1 MRPLLGSR
9 ADAMLFCT
17 KQFVIFFA
25 LVFALYWAL
34 PWRRARVLLLLVASF
49 CFYAV
54 WSKWLAVIV
63 CLSTTL
69 DYLIARG
76 LDTDSAPRWRR
87 ALLALSVGANLGLL
101 CYFKYADFFLRSLE
115 EALDALGLSASLPLL
130 KVILPVG
137 ISFYTFEAISYTVDV
152 YYRRIRAE
160 RSLPNF
166 MLFILFFPHLVAGP
180 IVRARD
186 FLPQIHRRKRWSWPR
201 LALGAQLIVVGVFK
215 KLAIADNMA
224 AFADPIFKHPDWYG
238 AAALWLAAFAYAFQ
252 VYCDFSGYSDIALGC
267 AHLLGYKLA
276 KNFAMPYLAANFS
289 DFWRRWHI
297 SLSSWIRDYVFI
309 PLGGSRGGRWR
320 TCRNL
325 LLTMTLAGL
334 WHGAAWTWLLFGLA
348 QGLLLCAHR
357 AIRAFCV
364 RRPGLDAALRT
375 APGTAL
381 RVAVTFATFCST
393 LVICR
398 SSSLA
403 GAGTMLGRMF
413 TAAGGL
419 ESKMPVRVFWL
430 AAAAVAL
437 GHLLGQREVL
447 GKLGGRLP
455 APLQGLALATLLTAA
470 LVLAPDASKAFVYF
484 QF

>member
-1 MRPLLGSR
+1 
-9 ADAMLFCT
+9 MLFCT
-17 KQFVIFFA
+17 RQFVIFFA

-49 CFYAV
+49 CFYAA
-54 WSKWLAVIV
+54 WNQWLAVIV
-63 CLSTTL
+63 CFSTTL

-76 LDTDSAPRWRR
+76 LDSPSSPRWRK
-87 ALLALSVGANLGLL
+87 ALLAVSVTANLGLL

-115 EALDALGLSASLPLL
+115 EALTAAGLSASLPVL
-130 KVILPVG
+130 KVLLPVG

-152 YYRRIRAE
+152 YRRRIRAE
-160 RSLPNF
+160 RSLPHF

-180 IVRARD
+180 VVRARD
-186 FLPQIHRRKRWSWPR
+186 FLPQIRRRKRWSWPR
-201 LALGAQLIVVGVFK
+201 LALGAQFVVLGVFK

-276 KNFAMPYLAANFS
+276 RNFDLPYLAANFS

-297 SLSSWIRDYVFI
+297 SLSSWIRDYVFV
-309 PLGGSRGGRWR
+309 PLGGSRRGRWR

-325 LLTMTLAGL
+325 LITMTLAGL
-334 WHGAAWTWLLFGLA
+334 WHGAAWTWLLFGLV
-348 QGLLLCAHR
+348 QGLLLCGHR
-357 AIRAFCV
+357 GFRGFCE
-364 RRPGLDAALRT
+364 RKPGLDGALRT

-381 RVAVTFATFCST
+381 RVACTFVIFCYT

-398 SSSLA
+398 STSLA
-403 GAGTMLGRMF
+403 NAGTMLGRML
-413 TAAGGL
+413 TGAGGL
-419 ESKMPVRVFWL
+419 PSEMAVGTFWL

-437 GHLLGQREVL
+437 GHLLGRREVL
-447 GKLGGRLP
+447 NKLGERLP
-455 APLQGLALATLLTAA
+455 APLQGFALATLLTAA
-470 LVLAPDASKAFVYF
+470 LVLAPEASKAFVYF